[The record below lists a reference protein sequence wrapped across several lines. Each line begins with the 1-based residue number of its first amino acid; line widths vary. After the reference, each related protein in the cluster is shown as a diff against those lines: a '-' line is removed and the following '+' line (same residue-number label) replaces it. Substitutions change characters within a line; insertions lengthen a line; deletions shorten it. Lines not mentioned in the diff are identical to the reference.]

1 MKNYKSLGFNF
12 TLIFLYLISIFLV
25 LKDSENSNL
34 VKDNIAY
41 TILILITIIVVSTNE
56 IIVDRDGIIKKFYFF
71 PIKIRNKTW
80 KEIKYYVEVDEEY
93 NGQYGK
99 CIKKRIWFIDE
110 DDKVCLRINKKLR
123 FNEEV
128 WSIIDKYEDKAEN
141 KLTIS
146 DPYLMCRGWTKVN
159 EYIKTKDNPKP

>member
-1 MKNYKSLGFNF
+1 M
-12 TLIFLYLISIFLV
+12 
-25 LKDSENSNL
+25 
-34 VKDNIAY
+34 
-41 TILILITIIVVSTNE
+41 
-56 IIVDRDGIIKKFYFF
+56 
-71 PIKIRNKTW
+71 
-80 KEIKYYVEVDEEY
+80 EVDEEY

-99 CIKKRIWFIDE
+99 SIKKRIWFIDE

-159 EYIKTKDNPKP
+159 EYIKTKDKPKP

>member
-1 MKNYKSLGFNF
+1 MRNYKSVGYNYTYIL
-12 TLIFLYLISIFLV
+12 LYLTVIGIIYESNGDSSFAYENMYYLIVFLLMIIIISI
-25 LKDSENSNL
+25 
-34 VKDNIAY
+34 
-41 TILILITIIVVSTNE
+41 NE
-56 IIVDRDGIIKKFYFF
+56 IIVDRAGIIKKFYLF
-71 PIKIRNKTW
+71 PLKIKQLTW
-80 KEIKYYVEVDEEY
+80 KEIKYYVEVDEKY

-99 CIKKRIWFIDE
+99 SIKKRIWFIDE

-159 EYIKTKDNPKP
+159 EYIKTKDKPKP

>member
-1 MKNYKSLGFNF
+1 MRNYKSVGYNYTYILLYITVIGIIYDSIGDFSFAYDNMY
-12 TLIFLYLISIFLV
+12 YLIVFLFM
-25 LKDSENSNL
+25 
-34 VKDNIAY
+34 
-41 TILILITIIVVSTNE
+41 TIIISINE
-56 IIVDRDGIIKKFYFF
+56 IIVDRAGIIKKFYLF
-71 PIKIRNKTW
+71 PLKIKQLTW

-99 CIKKRIWFIDE
+99 SIKKRIWFIDE

-159 EYIKTKDNPKP
+159 EYIKTKDKPKP

>member
-1 MKNYKSLGFNF
+1 MRNYKSVGYNYTYILLYITVIGIIYDSNGDFSFAYDNMY
-12 TLIFLYLISIFLV
+12 YLIVFLFM
-25 LKDSENSNL
+25 
-34 VKDNIAY
+34 
-41 TILILITIIVVSTNE
+41 TIIISINE
-56 IIVDRDGIIKKFYFF
+56 IIVDRAGIIKKFYLF
-71 PIKIRNKTW
+71 PLKIKQLTW

-99 CIKKRIWFIDE
+99 SIKKRIWFIDE

-159 EYIKTKDNPKP
+159 EYIKTKDKPKP

>member
-1 MKNYKSLGFNF
+1 MRNYKSVGFNYTYILLYITVIGIIYESNGDF
-12 TLIFLYLISIFLV
+12 SFAYDNMYYLIVFL
-25 LKDSENSNL
+25 LM
-34 VKDNIAY
+34 
-41 TILILITIIVVSTNE
+41 TIIISINE
-56 IIVDRDGIIKKFYFF
+56 IIVDRAGIIKKFYLF
-71 PIKIRNKTW
+71 PLKIKQLTW

-99 CIKKRIWFIDE
+99 SIKKRIWFIDE

-159 EYIKTKDNPKP
+159 EYIKTKDKPKP

>member
-41 TILILITIIVVSTNE
+41 TILILITIIVISTNE

-99 CIKKRIWFIDE
+99 SIKKRIWFIDE

-159 EYIKTKDNPKP
+159 EYIKTKDKPKP